1 MTRRNVW
8 VTLAA
13 GAVAAMSALG
23 LATPSQASGGGHDGQ
38 EITIL
43 DDCHAASFNLA
54 IGAGTCVGDGETTFD
69 AFIAELTATKKAA
82 EWKFDPSKLTIRG
95 GRPVILENDGGET
108 HTFTMVK
115 AFGGGFVAPLNQL
128 SGNPVPAEECATTLP
143 DGKLL
148 PKPPSPVNVFVAAD
162 KEASFRTAGL
172 RPGTYM
178 FECCIHPWMR
188 VVLTIR

>member
-43 DDCHAASFNLA
+43 DDCHAASFNA
-54 IGAGTCVGDGETTFD
+54 IRPGICVGEGETTFA
-69 AFIAELTATKKAA
+69 AFIAELTATRKAA
-82 EWKFDPSKLTIRG
+82 EWRFDPSKLTIRG

-115 AFGGGFVAPLNQL
+115 AFGGGFIAPLNQL
-128 SGNPVPAEECATTLP
+128 SGNLIPAGECASTLP
-143 DGKLL
+143 DGKLV
-148 PKPPSPVNVFVAAD
+148 PMPESPVNVFVDAD
-162 KEASFRTAGL
+162 KEAAFQTAGL
-172 RPGTYM
+172 KPGTYM

-188 VVLTIR
+188 VVLTVK